1 MVGELISLYL
11 RDVDRG
17 LIARRLREVAP
28 SVQLDGPDDAWTQ
41 AVATFG
47 RLWSRRTLT
56 LSYDPAFSSEPN
68 WSQQVDGM
76 RGYFSQ
82 FPATSRTA
90 RVMGVIGTFR
100 GVVATIFKPELKSLD
115 DPRLAAVLAVA
126 EATDAVI
133 FTPGTLRDARGR
145 VLYGAGGEPAEDP
158 AAVWPRVAMQVPVT
172 DPLGARMH
180 ERSRPTA
187 PGEEGPADEAPSAER
202 VAARALALT
211 ALTARAM
218 LEREARQ
225 PAVDETYER
234 LLEWARDAGADAE
247 MEPEEREILRT
258 PLGELHGQRH
268 VDAAWRLEGLAVL
281 AWALGRFELPPHDR
295 VVDVGTL
302 LTSMGVLDAD
312 AAAELLAEPPLRP
325 REEIATLRNRLFALH
340 WRLRDFSI
348 RPRPMDFASFA
359 ATAWFGPL
367 DLGGLTLVDGDLG
380 VNGVRIDRASPDAV
394 STAMS
399 IARERHQAANWLWEG
414 PELYSEASEAT

>member
-1 MVGELISLYL
+1 MIGELIALYL
-11 RDVDRG
+11 RDVDRA
-17 LIARRLREVAP
+17 LIARRLHEVAP
-28 SVQLDGPDDAWTQ
+28 SVKLDGPDDAWTQ

-56 LSYDPAFSSEPN
+56 LSYDPGFSSEPN
-68 WSQQVDGM
+68 WSQQIDGM

-100 GVVATIFKPELKSLD
+100 GVVATKFKPELKSLD
-115 DPRLAAVLAVA
+115 DPRLGAVLAIA
-126 EATDAVI
+126 EAADAVI

-158 AAVWPRVAMQVPVT
+158 QAAWPRVAMQVPVT
-172 DPLGARMH
+172 EPLGARMH

-187 PGEEGPADEAPSAER
+187 PGEAGPMDEAPSAER
-202 VAARALALT
+202 VAARALALS

-218 LEREARQ
+218 LEREARTS
-225 PAVDETYER
+225 AVDETYER
-234 LLEWARDAGADAE
+234 LVDWARAAGAEAE

-258 PLGELHGQRH
+258 PLGQLHGQRH

-295 VVDVGTL
+295 VVDVGEL
-302 LTSMGVLDAD
+302 LTSMGVLDTD
-312 AAAELLAEPPLRP
+312 AAAELLAAPPLRP

-348 RPRPMDFASFA
+348 RPRVMDFASFA
-359 ATAWFGPL
+359 ETAWFGPL
-367 DLGGLTLVDGDLG
+367 DLGGLSLVDGDLG
-380 VNGVRIDRASPDAV
+380 VNGVRIDRAPRDAF

-414 PELYSEASEAT
+414 PELYSEASDAT